1 MIRREFDIVPKVSIQ
16 QFLSVGYTLNKAELT
31 CIILNKI
38 IECSRQNTRLGD
50 KPSTTPKDNNRF
62 KQSNN
67 SQSRFSADRSINWGQ
82 DQELNNNNILSTNSD
97 DEDANPIQYR
107 PNPANNINSTFSSNN
122 NVNKKQRQPNAGA
135 NNKPSLMNQSHIA
148 SQNKKNNIPPNI
160 QKNIKVIRHDVG
172 SKLRAEPEMH
182 NNSNNSKYM
191 NQTENSLNKIN
202 PTDQ

>member
-38 IECSRQNTRLGD
+38 IECSKQNTRLGSA
-50 KPSTTPKDNNRF
+50 PSTNPKENNRF
-62 KQSNN
+62 KQPNN
-67 SQSRFSADRSINWGQ
+67 SHSRFSADRSINWGQ
-82 DQELNNNNILSTNSD
+82 DQESNNNILSADED
-97 DEDANPIQYR
+97 DEDANPIQLR
-107 PNPANNINSTFSSNN
+107 PNPNINSTFGGNA
-122 NVNKKQRQPNAGA
+122 NVNKKHRLPSASA
-135 NNKPSLMNQSHIA
+135 VNKPSLMNQSHGGN
-148 SQNKKNNIPPNI
+148 QNKKSNIPPNI

-172 SKLRAEPEMH
+172 SNSRAEPEMH
-182 NNSNNSKYM
+182 NSHNPKYL